1 VTWVVVVCAIM
12 LGVGAIM
19 ALIRVEKGPS
29 VLDRMVGLDVIT
41 SILIIGVALEA
52 AWGRRTEAISIL
64 AALALVGFVGS
75 LTIARFAAVEPED
88 AGRIKTAEEVRAED
102 EARAVAEDEAARL
115 EAEIAASR
123 DDEAGS

>member
-102 EARAVAEDEAARL
+102 EARAEAEDEAARL

>member
-1 VTWVVVVCAIM
+1 MTWVVVVCAIM

-102 EARAVAEDEAARL
+102 EARAEAEDEAARL

>member
-1 VTWVVVVCAIM
+1 MTWVVVVSAVM

-29 VLDRMVGLDVIT
+29 VLDRMVALDVIT

-52 AWGRRTEAISIL
+52 AWDRRTETITIL

-75 LTIARFAAVEPED
+75 LSIARFAAVEPED
-88 AGRIKTAEEVRAED
+88 AGRIKTIEEVRAE
-102 EARAVAEDEAARL
+102 EAAQAKAEEEAARL

-123 DDEAGS
+123 DDEGL

>member
-1 VTWVVVVCAIM
+1 MTWVVVVCAIM

-19 ALIRVEKGPS
+19 ALIRVERGPS

-41 SILIIGVALEA
+41 SILIVGVALEA
-52 AWGRRTEAISIL
+52 AWDRRTEAISIL

-88 AGRIKTAEEVRAED
+88 AGRIKTTEEVRAED
-102 EARAVAEDEAARL
+102 EARAEAEDEAARL

-123 DDEAGS
+123 DDEAER

>member
-1 VTWVVVVCAIM
+1 MTWVVVICAIM

-19 ALIRVEKGPS
+19 ALIRVREGPS
-29 VLDRMVGLDVIT
+29 VLDRTVGLDVIT

-64 AALALVGFVGS
+64 AALSLVGFVGS

-88 AGRIKTAEEVRAED
+88 AGRIKTADEVRAED

>member
-1 VTWVVVVCAIM
+1 MTWVVVVCALM

-19 ALIRVEKGPS
+19 AMIRVEKGPS

-52 AWGRRTEAISIL
+52 AWGRRTVTIPIL
-64 AALALVGFVGS
+64 AALSLVGFVGS
-75 LTIARFAAVEPED
+75 LSIARFAAVEPED
-88 AGRIKTAEEVRAED
+88 AGRIQTLEEALAEDQARAEAEE
-102 EARAVAEDEAARL
+102 EAARL

-123 DDEAGS
+123 DDEDG

>member
-1 VTWVVVVCAIM
+1 MTWVVVVCAIM

-88 AGRIKTAEEVRAED
+88 AGRIQTAEEVRAED
-102 EARAVAEDEAARL
+102 EARAEAEDEAARL